1 MRKIRLYI
9 FLVFLI
15 IIGALVMK
23 LGIDE
28 GKNMKKD
35 PIDLYDS
42 SVDWDDIEVGD
53 HIEMDIPIIFD
64 CYASY
69 EKDGKDTS
77 RYYSLPCYDEQTGE
91 IDNFIGV
98 LVNNTSN
105 YSAYDRLVD
114 DTNDW
119 LKLPDLELPDVE
131 TIHIDG
137 YVQKMTEEQYDY
149 HEKYLKLCGFD
160 DDTIENSKYQLA
172 IRPATSNNS
181 VLIIVGAACLLIGL
195 GGITLS
201 IVKRK

>member
-53 HIEMDIPIIFD
+53 HIEMDIPIIYD
-64 CYASY
+64 CYARY

-77 RYYSLPCYDEQTGE
+77 RYYCLPCYDESTGE